1 MKTLEQCRAEDSA
14 YLEAVSE
21 CYDYAILSEM
31 SMEQNRLII
40 LAEESGHADALRDAL
55 ERKVALRRAMEL
67 VGQKYLD
74 EIGYSPYV

>member
-21 CYDYAILSEM
+21 CKDFVILSEM
-31 SMEQNRLII
+31 SNEQSII
-40 LAEESGHADALRDAL
+40 ISAAESAGHADALRDAL

-74 EIGYSPYV
+74 EIGHNLYA